1 MNDLVLGQAYRLP
14 AKGSGIYCGYN
25 QRETAREF
33 VLLDDISQ
41 RFFYAPDFNPTQ
53 IRKQPK
59 RLRGL
64 DLGAKG
70 LLKAGDTMFFINDNG
85 LFFGEIQS
93 VEHDSCVFSCRN
105 VTKGIHLSHLFTYEH
120 IFGEVPTRT
129 TFKPS
134 LSCENNANKKQ
145 GLAGIN
151 TAESCCV

>member
-53 IRKQPK
+53 IRKQPR
-59 RLRGL
+59 RLNGM
-64 DLGAKG
+64 DLGAMG
-70 LLKAGDTMFFINDNG
+70 LLKTGDTMFFINDNG

-105 VTKGIHLSHLFTYEH
+105 VTKGVHLSLLFTYEH
-120 IFGEVPTRT
+120 IFGEVPTRST
-129 TFKPS
+129 VKPS
-134 LSCENNANKKQ
+134 LQCASKADKKQ
-145 GLAGIN
+145 KLARTD
-151 TAESCCV
+151 TAESCPV